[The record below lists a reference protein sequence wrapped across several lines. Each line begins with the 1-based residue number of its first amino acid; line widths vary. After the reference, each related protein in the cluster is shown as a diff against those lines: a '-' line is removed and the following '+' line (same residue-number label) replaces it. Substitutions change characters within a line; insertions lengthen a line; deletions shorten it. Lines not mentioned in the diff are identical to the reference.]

1 MTQVSETERQKTPK
15 TAKPKAKRRGTL
27 FGRICGFFDKSYA
40 SLLEKSIFG
49 RYFTSYEK
57 FDRRVKNSKTVSLV
71 VDRRRRHYKKKYH
84 PKREI
89 GTEHIDDN
97 LRIYNRQ
104 TVRSPISS
112 RLRGAAW
119 SNKFVSTIIDRFS
132 SVPNAPASSLGFF
145 LLALSLTSIVV
156 CMAGFFTSDDV
167 DLSSIFFSLIMLF
180 PFVILSVFLLPKN
193 DTSLIDYIFESR
205 FGRAIVIP
213 MLGKE
218 DLLGK
223 KQKKAVP
230 SSSFS
235 SLSETGSIYSSA
247 VAFCLGLI
255 LGLLTCLVS
264 ISTVISFIVV
274 ILILFAVVAVP
285 EAGLLVFALFA
296 PFAFFFENADLVAAV
311 FVITLTF
318 AFAAKAALGNRLASF
333 DALDGTLAIFFGY
346 LFIAELCGG
355 TNHAAARSLSIVSC
369 FCIYY
374 LCKNLLVRG
383 RWLDKFL
390 SCICA
395 SSTLVGM
402 FAIARAIIL
411 RSPIGTGDIMRSP
424 EMLAVWLLVSLFLTA
439 ALLSRRKIAVS
450 TGVVS
455 LAVQCAALVLTGSK
469 SAVIALAVGVLAM
482 AALTVGKVF
491 RIIFVALAAS
501 PIALFLLPES
511 FIRKILSV
519 LAFTDDS
526 LVSRFEIWKG
536 SLELVKIEPLCGIG
550 FSGDLFADLYTAVGD
565 GSAASNTQSLYIG
578 MLVTSGIVGSILFA
592 ASVLLCFRAAISTC
606 VRMPRAKGGRE
617 VLCACIT
624 ALLSLLICGM
634 TVWIFDYTVCAQLFC
649 VTVGISLAVKRHF
662 EEEEAALY
670 MDIGPSA
677 GDLTIDI

>member
-1 MTQVSETERQKTPK
+1 M
-15 TAKPKAKRRGTL
+15 
-27 FGRICGFFDKSYA
+27 
-40 SLLEKSIFG
+40 
-49 RYFTSYEK
+49 
-57 FDRRVKNSKTVSLV
+57 
-71 VDRRRRHYKKKYH
+71 
-84 PKREI
+84 
-89 GTEHIDDN
+89 
-97 LRIYNRQ
+97 
-104 TVRSPISS
+104 RSPISS
-112 RLRGAAW
+112 RLRSAVQ
-119 SNKFVSTIIDRFS
+119 SNKFVSTIIDKFS

-156 CMAGFFTSDDV
+156 CMAGFFASDDV

-193 DTSLIDYIFESR
+193 DTSLMDYIFESR

-230 SSSFS
+230 SSSSSSSSSSSFS

-264 ISTVISFIVV
+264 ISTVISFVVV

-296 PFAFFFENADLVAAV
+296 PFAFLFENADLVAAV

-318 AFAAKAALGNRLASF
+318 AFAAKAVLGNRLASF

-355 TNHAAARSLSIVSC
+355 TDHAAARSLSIVSC

-395 SSTLVGM
+395 SSTLVGI

-411 RSPIGTGDIMRSP
+411 RRPIGTGDIMRSP

-450 TGVVS
+450 TGTVS

-469 SAVIALAVGVLAM
+469 SAVIALAVGVIAM

-550 FSGDLFADLYTAVGD
+550 FSGELFADLYTAVGD

-592 ASVLLCFRAAISTC
+592 ASVLLCFRAALSTC

-649 VTVGISLAVKRHF
+649 VAVGISLAVKRHF